1 MDKAQEFIKQCLFVK
16 NFDDPNKPIDEER
29 LRDTLLILP
38 TDGGVS
44 SRLKQNRSSLKLTSD
59 NIMKKDNGKI
69 TQDNYKTINKNSKRA
84 LQHFINQ
91 NRSVCSTVKKIAH
104 ERKLRKKDE
113 LSTYLEINESELWS
127 QLPHYDKYVP
137 MYRDLWLNYI
147 KEVLNIPSNIKDA
160 SKLSING
167 NVALLKLSM
176 AEYNGAKLK
185 VTKSK
190 NKNLIGIEGIVI
202 WDSQKSFIMCKK
214 GTLVDE
220 LKIIPKKGTVFEF
233 QIPVTSSESL
243 QYSILGDRFKYRSSD
258 RAGRKFKS
266 RRVDDLLFYVQ

>member
-16 NFDDPNKPIDEER
+16 NFDDPNKPIDEGR

-38 TDGGVS
+38 TDGGVT

-59 NIMKKDNGKI
+59 NIIKNAGGKI
-69 TQDNYKTINKNSKRA
+69 RHDNYKTINKNSKRA
-84 LQHFINQ
+84 LQDFINHSRRMCQ
-91 NRSVCSTVKKIAH
+91 KAKKIAY
-104 ERKLRKKDE
+104 ERKLLMKDE
-113 LSTYLEINESELWS
+113 LTTYLQINEPELWS
-127 QLPHYDKYVP
+127 TLPHYSNYIP

-147 KEVLNIPSNIKDA
+147 KEVLNIPRDIKEA

-167 NVALLKLSM
+167 NNALLKLSM

-185 VTKSK
+185 VTMSK
-190 NKNLIGIEGIVI
+190 NPNLIGMEGIVI

-233 QIPVTSSESL
+233 QIPVTSEEAL

-266 RRVDDLLFYVQ
+266 RRVDDMLFYVQ